1 MEIEKED
8 TQEKEMSFLDHLEE
22 LRWHIIRA
30 LGSVMFFAIIVFLFK
45 EFVFDS
51 IIFAPRR
58 DDFITYRIM
67 CMISDFTCF
76 SPPKFDIIPRE
87 FGEKFFTHL
96 KISFWLGIIISFPY
110 IFYEI
115 WKFIKPGLYKTE
127 QKAATGMVFIC
138 SSLFLTGVGF
148 GYFIIS
154 PFAIKFLA
162 GYTLSAEEV
171 ISSSSL
177 ASYVSYLTMFTIPAG
192 IVFELPVV
200 VYFLARIGILTP
212 AFMRTYRRHAIVVI
226 LIFAA
231 IITPPEVVT
240 QILIGIPVIILYEL
254 SIFVAA
260 RTQKKYFSDN

>member
-1 MEIEKED
+1 MEKAKEE
-8 TQEKEMSFLDHLEE
+8 TKEQEMSFLDHLEE
-22 LRWHIIRA
+22 LRWHIIRS
-30 LGSVMFFAIIVFLFK
+30 LGSVIFFAIIVFVFK
-45 EFVFDS
+45 EFVFDN

-58 DDFITYRIM
+58 DDFITYRFM
-67 CMISDFTCF
+67 CLLSEFTCF
-76 SPPKFDIIPRE
+76 KPPEFNIIPRD

-115 WKFIKPGLYKTE
+115 WKFIKPGLYKNE

-162 GYTLSAEEV
+162 GYTLSSEEV
-171 ISSSSL
+171 INSSSL

-200 VYFLARIGILTP
+200 VYFLSRIGILTP

-231 IITPPEVVT
+231 IITPPEVIT
-240 QILIGIPVIILYEL
+240 QILIGIPVIILYEI
-254 SIFVAA
+254 SIFVSA